1 MLHVWEGSL
10 IYGAMHLTIK
20 IAVNMPPKS
29 AISQFERRYPMH
41 PQLKVER
48 PTWKIKSMPYRLR
61 THSVRRVWD
70 RTSHWVYPVAFVL
83 VLLVLCAL
91 VGE

>member
-1 MLHVWEGSL
+1 M

-48 PTWKIKSMPYRLR
+48 PTWKIKSIPYRPRTNSLR
-61 THSVRRVWD
+61 RLYGKISPWLALGVFLLLLG
-70 RTSHWVYPVAFVL
+70 AGCVL
-83 VLLVLCAL
+83 I
-91 VGE
+91 GE